1 MRHGYKALSR
11 SPPRWITSFA
21 FAATTNAVGHHHFD
35 QLYDAYLGD
44 AAVQG
49 FIAENN
55 PPALK
60 EMAAKFC
67 EAVDRG
73 LWAPRRNST
82 YDELRALAGLRN
94 AA

>member
-1 MRHGYKALSR
+1 MTCSQLSGVR
-11 SPPRWITSFA
+11 PFQ
-21 FAATTNAVGHHHFD
+21 AATVLQ

-55 PPALK
+55 APALK
-60 EMAAKFC
+60 EIAARFR

-82 YDELRALAGLRN
+82 YDELRALAGGLE
-94 AA
+94 